1 MEFRDRIEMKLC
13 IIKGFDVNFGS
24 VCSSH
29 LSYISHPLYV
39 NKTSCSESAP
49 FIAGFLFNL
58 IVLID
63 KESILGKLGRASIL

>member
-29 LSYISHPLYV
+29 LSYISHPLSRPMSTKPLV
-39 NKTSCSESAP
+39 LRVHPLSQV
-49 FIAGFLFNL
+49 FFLT
-58 IVLID
+58 
-63 KESILGKLGRASIL
+63 